1 MLTRKMH
8 YSFIKQVTT
17 SNLNALGQSASN
29 SEWRRLPSSSLLQSH
44 QGKKQ
49 ILCVSPNIS
58 GNATYRLAVMLLSL
72 THVLEG
78 IESG

>member
-1 MLTRKMH
+1 MP
-8 YSFIKQVTT
+8 
-17 SNLNALGQSASN
+17 LGRVLPLLSGGGCHHLLSCKASRQN
-29 SEWRRLPSSSLLQSH
+29 H
-44 QGKKQ
+44 Q
-49 ILCVSPNIS
+49 ILCISPNIS